1 MNLFLIHH
9 AEALGPEVD
18 PQRPLSTPGL
28 AHAERMA
35 HIAKERGAA
44 PQVIWH
50 SGKLRSRQTGEAF
63 LRVCAPFAQFKM
75 VRGLGPGDPPAI
87 MLNTLLAE
95 SRDVALV
102 GHWPHLPA
110 LLEALSPTSAPM
122 PQHGVV
128 ALHSEDHGLTWLEAW
143 RTAQ

>member
-9 AEALGPEVD
+9 AQALGPDVD
-18 PQRPLSTPGL
+18 PQQPLSTPGL

-35 HIAKERGAA
+35 QVAHEHGAM

-63 LRVCAPFAQFKM
+63 LRLCSPFAQFKM

-87 MLNTLLAE
+87 MTQTLLAE
-95 SRDVALV
+95 SRDIALV

-110 LLEALSPTSAPM
+110 LLAALSPAIAPM
-122 PQHGVV
+122 PRHGVV
-128 ALHSEDHGLTWLEAW
+128 ALASDDHGLSW
-143 RTAQ
+143 REVWRAQ